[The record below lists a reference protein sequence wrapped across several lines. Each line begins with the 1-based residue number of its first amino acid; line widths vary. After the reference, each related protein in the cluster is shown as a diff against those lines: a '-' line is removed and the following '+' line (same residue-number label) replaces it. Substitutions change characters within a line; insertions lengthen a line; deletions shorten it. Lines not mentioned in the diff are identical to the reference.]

1 MRQLHLITLM
11 ILFSSASSYCQKHK
25 FELTPVKGYYKIL
38 LSFSPKPAAANEEI
52 DKQKFPYDP
61 VSAEKRLSI
70 KPYYLDHAKLED
82 FQIPDPPANSSEQTR
97 AELNYLLQLQH
108 QRTKLDVESSM
119 YMAGVFYSLKTKP
132 EDSTYDYYRQNLF
145 HIGRSI
151 GNWFNPKDLPL
162 TADLIAHVWQD
173 AGYFIWAF
181 KYKYLRVRPYVLD
194 PDIQN
199 LEDTNWAAYPSGHA
213 ANSYVN
219 AYIYQELA
227 PEFLEVFIK
236 DAYDMAHSREIIGV
250 HYPSDSEASRMLARQ
265 LVNKLFQNEKFLKDF
280 EQVKKEWAI
289 KAKERFEKPQ
299 LTHHEGLKPA
309 PTCGSKST
317 ASACAKTCQ

>member
-1 MRQLHLITLM
+1 MRQLHLI
-11 ILFSSASSYCQKHK
+11 IVIIIFSSPGTYCQKPK
-25 FELTPVKGYYKIL
+25 FELTPVKGYYKSL
-38 LSFSPKPAAANEEI
+38 QSFSPKPASANAEI
-52 DKQKFPYDP
+52 DKQKFPFDP
-61 VSAEKRLSI
+61 ASAEKRLSI
-70 KPYYLDHAKLED
+70 KPYYLDQVKLED

-97 AELNYLLQLQH
+97 AELNYLLQIQQ

-132 EDSTYDYYRQNLF
+132 EDSTYNYYRQNLF
-145 HIGRSI
+145 HIGRSL

-173 AGYFIWAF
+173 ASYFIWAF

-194 PDIQN
+194 SDIDN
-199 LEDTNWAAYPSGHA
+199 LEETNWAAYPSGHA

-250 HYPSDSEASRMLARQ
+250 HYPSDSEASRIFARQ
-265 LVNKLFQNEKFLKDF
+265 FVNMLFENEKFLKDF
-280 EQVKKEWAI
+280 QKVKEEWAM
-289 KAKERFEKPQ
+289 KAKESFVKP
-299 LTHHEGLKPA
+299 
-309 PTCGSKST
+309 
-317 ASACAKTCQ
+317 

>member
-1 MRQLHLITLM
+1 MTQVHLI
-11 ILFSSASSYCQKHK
+11 IAIIIFSSATTYCQKQK
-25 FELTPVKGYYKIL
+25 FELTSVKGYYKSL
-38 LSFSPKPAAANEEI
+38 QSFSPKPASINAEI
-52 DKQKFPYDP
+52 DKQKFPFDP
-61 VSAEKRLSI
+61 ASEEKRLSI
-70 KPYYLDHAKLED
+70 KPYYLDQVKLED
-82 FQIPDPPANSSEQTR
+82 FQMPDPPANSSEQTR
-97 AELNYLLQLQH
+97 AELNYLLQLQQ
-108 QRTKLDVESSM
+108 QRTQLDVESSM

-132 EDSTYDYYRQNLF
+132 EDSTYNYYRQNLF

-173 AGYFIWAF
+173 ASYFIWAF

-194 PDIQN
+194 PDIDN
-199 LEDTNWAAYPSGHA
+199 LEETNWAAYPSGHA

-219 AYIYQELA
+219 AYIYQKLA

-280 EQVKKEWAI
+280 KQVKKEWAV
-289 KAKERFEKPQ
+289 KANESFQKPR
-299 LTHHEGLKPA
+299 LNHHEALKAA

-317 ASACAKTCQ
+317 ASACSKTCQ